1 MSDSRD
7 ETEKMT
13 LKHLVKSESKEMTD
27 GGRKGLGVSG
37 NKLQYKEL
45 EEFCIKLVELSG
57 GMGEM
62 KFSSQTYFEFQK

>member
-1 MSDSRD
+1 M
-7 ETEKMT
+7 TE
-13 LKHLVKSESKEMTD
+13 
-27 GGRKGLGVSG
+27 GGRTGLGVRG

-62 KFSSQTYFEFQK
+62 SEEGIQLLIFFF

>member
-1 MSDSRD
+1 
-7 ETEKMT
+7 
-13 LKHLVKSESKEMTD
+13 MTD
-27 GGRKGLGVSG
+27 GGRKGLGVRG

-45 EEFCIKLVELSG
+45 EEFCIKLVELSV